1 MPATQ
6 TPDVSNR
13 LADLTCP
20 ELLKPSYIE
29 SGRRYW
35 EASSAS
41 ALIRMFAVAGYDVV
55 SPEAVEDENRD
66 SRERIVRD
74 QSGHEVATILWCKSV
89 PAYADARTPRVW

>member
-6 TPDVSNR
+6 IPADSDR

-20 ELLKPSYIE
+20 ELFKPSYIE

-35 EASSAS
+35 EASSAG

-89 PAYADARTPRVW
+89 PTYADARTPRVW

>member
-1 MPATQ
+1 MPTTQ
-6 TPDVSNR
+6 TPATSGR
-13 LADLTCP
+13 LADLACP

-35 EASSAS
+35 EASSAG
-41 ALIRMFAVAGYDVV
+41 ALIRMFAAAGYDVV
-55 SPEAVEDENRD
+55 GPEAVEDENRD

-74 QSGHEVATILWCKSV
+74 QCGHEVATILWCKSV

>member
-1 MPATQ
+1 MPVTNPALTATKIE
-6 TPDVSNR
+6 
-13 LADLTCP
+13 DLTCP

-35 EASSAS
+35 EASSAG
-41 ALIRMFAVAGYDVV
+41 ALIRMFAAAGYDVV
-55 SPEAVEDENRD
+55 NPEAIEDENRD
-66 SRERIVRD
+66 SRERLVRD